1 MSSSFTF
8 YPESRLPIQPVY
20 SIYFCFLF
28 LLTIFSTV
36 AFYFIQTALLMSP
49 ANSNTYVL
57 WLNILNFQPQESIG
71 NLCLGPADAMTVF
84 AWGFFTPSFYFL
96 ILFCSGCF
104 HAALSKLIPSR
115 LAFEIKSY
123 IRTLIS
129 LFLFSY
135 TQVTTN
141 A

>member
-1 MSSSFTF
+1 
-8 YPESRLPIQPVY
+8 
-20 SIYFCFLF
+20 
-28 LLTIFSTV
+28 
-36 AFYFIQTALLMSP
+36 MSP
-49 ANSNTYVL
+49 SNRNTYVL

-104 HAALSKLIPSR
+104 HAGLSKLIPSR

-141 A
+141 AIQFLDCVYIGPYHVIASIPAIDCDSDRYISWSRFMIFILFSYV